1 MPGDAFAGSQF
12 MPINIM
18 LFCGATLIWGS
29 TWYAITFQ
37 LGVVD
42 PAVSVAY
49 RFLLAGSILLVYLA
63 LRGQAVL
70 PAWGRWR
77 LVILAGLL
85 NFALNY
91 LMVYKATG
99 LLPSGLVAV
108 AGSVLSVMNVLNA
121 RLFLGQKLRPSVLIG
136 GVTGVVGVL
145 LLFLPEIDGGTLGGG
160 ALLGFGLMMASN
172 YSASLGNMVISK
184 TRKAGMPLIA
194 TTAWAMIIGALLM
207 AMLAAAQGASFR
219 VEATPSY
226 LLSLLYLSLFGS
238 IAAFLSY
245 FTLLGRIGADRA
257 GYVAIMTPVLA
268 LVISTFFEDYHW
280 TLIGVM
286 GLLLAILGNL
296 LVMAPQMVL
305 SLLRLGNRQTAA

>member
-1 MPGDAFAGSQF
+1 

-49 RFLLAGSILLVYLA
+49 RFLLAGSILLAYLA

-70 PAWGRWR
+70 PSRGRWR

-91 LMVYKATG
+91 LMVYKATA

-108 AGSVLSVMNVLNA
+108 AGSVLSLMNVLNA
-121 RLFLGQKLRPSVLIG
+121 RIFLGQKLRPSVLIG
-136 GVTGVVGVL
+136 GIAGVVGVL

-160 ALLGFGLMMASN
+160 ALLGFGLMMFSN

-194 TTAWAMIIGALLM
+194 TTGWAMVIGALLM
-207 AMLAAAQGASFR
+207 AALAAVQGASFR
-219 VEATPSY
+219 VDPTPAY
-226 LLSLLYLSLFGS
+226 LLSMLYLALFGS

-245 FTLLGRIGADRA
+245 FTLLGRIGADKA

-268 LVISTFFEDYHW
+268 LVISTLFEDYHW
-280 TLIGVM
+280 TLTGVL
-286 GLLLAILGNL
+286 GLLLAVLGNV
-296 LVMAPQMVL
+296 LVMAPQTI
-305 SLLRLGNRQTAA
+305 LGLFRRPDQQPVA